1 MKQHLIKFALT
12 FGITVLAMVV
22 LFIIGFIGH
31 LLGMISPIASLL
43 FYCAGFAAGWVL
55 VDIIV
60 K

>member
-31 LLGMISPIASLL
+31 LLVMISPIASLL

-55 VDIIV
+55 VDIIF